1 MARDGLNGDPSF
13 PSRNRLNIAI
23 LLHRLHIIDQSIAT
37 RKPDGI
43 MKL

>member
-1 MARDGLNGDPSF
+1 MARDGLNGAPSSF
-13 PSRNRLNIAI
+13 PGTVNIAI

>member
-1 MARDGLNGDPSF
+1 MARDGLNGNTSF
-13 PSRNRLNIAI
+13 SFRNRLNIAI

-43 MKL
+43 IKL